1 MKLNINWK
9 LDTSSYVL
17 FRLHFPLRVVLI
29 DCCHNDRY
37 VLLLVGMDL
46 SPLRQVLAAHE
57 CPLVALIPLDI

>member
-9 LDTSSYVL
+9 LDTSGYVL

-37 VLLLVGMDL
+37 LVLLVGMDI
-46 SPLRQVLAAHE
+46 
-57 CPLVALIPLDI
+57 AL